1 MTSQLDTTTC
11 LGIPVP
17 LSLKGIVSVPPV
29 CYPSQG
35 DKETIEILQNFGR
48 ELHRPANEITQAC
61 NLASGFSDIV
71 IILERP
77 RRIHKFKDSFTK
89 SVEDCPT
96 LKAVDELVRLAT
108 KGARS
113 IHTVTVLDVFSF
125 QPDKKDI
132 SSDEEMPFGTC

>member
-1 MTSQLDTTTC
+1 MSAELDTTTC

-17 LSLKGIVSVPPV
+17 LSLKRIVSVPPV

-35 DKETIEILQNFGR
+35 DKETIEILQHFGK
-48 ELHRPANEITQAC
+48 ELRLPANEITQAC

-77 RRIHKFKDSFTK
+77 RRIHKFKNSFTEFVK
-89 SVEDCPT
+89 DCPT
-96 LKAVDELVRLAT
+96 LKAVDELIRLAT

-125 QPDKKDI
+125 
-132 SSDEEMPFGTC
+132 